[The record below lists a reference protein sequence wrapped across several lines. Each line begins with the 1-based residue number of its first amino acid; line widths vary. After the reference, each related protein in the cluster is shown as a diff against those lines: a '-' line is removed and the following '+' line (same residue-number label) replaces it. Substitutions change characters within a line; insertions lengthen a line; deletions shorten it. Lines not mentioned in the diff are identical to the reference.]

1 MTLSHLHLRFSL
13 YALCLMMI
21 VPFLNPHHYN
31 PIPTFYQEW
40 TAAGLGLLAATLLLQ
55 RDILARIRLPAI
67 GLAPLGLG
75 ALLLIQFALGRV
87 EFLTQG
93 LVFLLFLLWAI
104 LLIVLGRT
112 LRDELGID
120 GLVKPLATALLTGAC
135 LAALLQGIQ
144 LAGILP
150 IDALIFTRA
159 GGGGSSNLGQTN
171 HLANYLWLGLASA
184 LYLRAQGHLG
194 RITFVV
200 LAIALVASAS
210 LTGSRSV
217 LLYAIGFAL
226 LSGWAAWRTRHPALR
241 EMFRLALFLCAT
253 TLILQPAFAFF
264 EIGKMAGATLS
275 GERFYQEVGSTS
287 QRLQLWR
294 TGLAIFMDHP
304 WLGAGIG
311 QFPWQAY
318 LLVGSQ
324 PDGTF
329 IGGGEHAH
337 NLFIDLLAEFGL
349 FAPLLVAGLTLRW
362 WLAFTRQPWTAA
374 HGWLA
379 AVLLV
384 LATHSQLEYP
394 LWYAFFLGIAA
405 LALGAGSTTRFQPK
419 ITRLSRP
426 IMALV
431 FLLGAMTLFNLFV
444 DYRKLEHALN
454 WQLQPAENQPTWHKT
469 LDTLSQLHGES
480 LFSHYVD
487 LVYGYQLLPDR
498 EALKEKI
505 LACERAIRFSPID
518 RTSYKLAF
526 LLALDGQKEEARQA
540 LQRALAAHPQKRDEM
555 LGQLKGLRT
564 TTPESDSELA
574 LLVKQMDAAKTQP

>member
-1 MTLSHLHLRFSL
+1 MTHSRLHLRFSL
-13 YALCLMMI
+13 YALCLMLI

-55 RDILARIRLPAI
+55 RDILTRLSFPAI

-75 ALLLIQFALGRV
+75 ALLLIQFAVGQV
-87 EFLTQG
+87 EFVTHG
-93 LVFLLFLLWAI
+93 LVFLLFLLWAV
-104 LLIVLGRT
+104 LLIALGNA
-112 LRDELGID
+112 LREELGID
-120 GLVKPLATALLTGAC
+120 GLVKPLAMALLLGAC
-135 LAALLQGIQ
+135 LAALLQGAN
-144 LAGILP
+144 LAGLPP
-150 IDALIFTRA
+150 IDGLIFARPGSGA
-159 GGGGSSNLGQTN
+159 GNLAQAN

-184 LYLRAQGHLG
+184 IYLRAQGHLG
-194 RITFVV
+194 RFVFV
-200 LAIALVASAS
+200 ALAIALVASAS

-226 LSGWAAWRTRHPALR
+226 LSSWATWHYRLPVLR
-241 EMFRLALFLCAT
+241 DILRLALLLCAT
-253 TLILQPAFAFF
+253 TLVLQPAFAFF
-264 EIGKMAGATLS
+264 EIDKIAGATLS

-349 FAPLLVAGLTLRW
+349 LAPIIVAVFTLRW
-362 WLAFTRQPWTAA
+362 WLAFTRQSWTAA
-374 HGWLA
+374 HWWLA
-379 AVLLV
+379 SVLLV

-405 LALGAGSTTRFQPK
+405 LALGAGSSTNFGLK

-426 IMALV
+426 MMALV
-431 FLLGAMTLFNLFV
+431 LLLGAMTLFNLFV

-454 WQLQPAENQPTWHKT
+454 WQLQPAESQPTWHKT
-469 LDTLSQLHGES
+469 LDTLSRLHGES

-487 LVYGYQLLPDR
+487 LVYGYQLLPDH
-498 EALKEKI
+498 EALKDKI
-505 LACERAIRFSPID
+505 LACERAIRFSPVD
-518 RTSYKLAF
+518 RTTYKLAF
-526 LLALDGQKEEARQA
+526 LLALDGREEEARQA
-540 LQRALAAHPQKRDEM
+540 LQRALATHPQKRDEM
-555 LGQLKGLRT
+555 LIQLEGLLATYPESSAPLGQLL
-564 TTPESDSELA
+564 S
-574 LLVKQMDAAKTQP
+574 QMEAAKVGR